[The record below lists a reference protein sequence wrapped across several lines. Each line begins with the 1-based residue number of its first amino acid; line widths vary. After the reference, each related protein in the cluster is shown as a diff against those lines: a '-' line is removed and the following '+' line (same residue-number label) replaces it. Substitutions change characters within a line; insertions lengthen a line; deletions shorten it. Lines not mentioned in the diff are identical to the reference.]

1 MNQSIM
7 FSVVYFT
14 CYCYLTLCLFLSC
27 VILQM
32 KISTRIRI
40 SKYRPNRVFHKPTHN
55 DWSANRKHPHTR
67 CKLLA
72 PTFART
78 TIYLPDNMFRFVSD
92 NWSPCSVTCGD
103 GIRTRKVYCK
113 AHLDYTQIMTKL
125 TDDAC
130 VGPKPPEV
138 EKCFS
143 VPCSLNKM
151 YDIYFI
157 LNHIRFHRNILIWR
171 LVATDR

>member
-1 MNQSIM
+1 MKKNIRVYISRFYLYVKVSYFRLFVLLVCHLTSRLFLLWMCYSGQFRSRLR
-7 FSVVYFT
+7 FPSVVEVIEFFT
-14 CYCYLTLCLFLSC
+14 SPRTAIDRPAKNFSAHTVNVYNDRVRVC
-27 VILQM
+27 
-32 KISTRIRI
+32 TRRFI
-40 SKYRPNRVFHKPTHN
+40 KPVHV
-55 DWSANRKHPHTR
+55 
-67 CKLLA
+67 C
-72 PTFART
+72 
-78 TIYLPDNMFRFVSD
+78 RFVSD

-151 YDIYFI
+151 
-157 LNHIRFHRNILIWR
+157 
-171 LVATDR
+171 